1 MSKDREIKTE
11 ENNEETVDWESRLK
25 EKKHFLRARN
35 ILQGFNE
42 SMA

>member
-11 ENNEETVDWESRLK
+11 ENNEETVDRESRLK
-25 EKKHFLRARN
+25 EKKHCLRARN